1 MVQAVFFDVDG
12 VLLDT
17 IPVKGEAFV
26 DAFDGYP
33 DRAEEIRALHRQRGG
48 VPRDRKI
55 ALILQEVYGMPA
67 DPDEVSRLT
76 EAFAA
81 RVLDRVLAAPE
92 IEGASHALSELRR
105 STCLHAVSAAPEP
118 ELELVLSRRG
128 WLSMFRS
135 VHGIPPAKSETV
147 RSLLAE
153 HNYEAANC
161 ALVGDS
167 AEDREAARTN
177 GVPFVFVAPSGSG
190 GESTDAG
197 MVPNLVS
204 ILEAIESAGRMGP

>member
-26 DAFDGYP
+26 DAFHGYP

-55 ALILQEVYGMPA
+55 ALILQDVYGVPA
-67 DPDEVSRLT
+67 DPAEVCRLT
-76 EAFAA
+76 DVFAV

-92 IEGASHALSELRR
+92 IAGASGALAELHL
-105 STCLHAVSAAPEP
+105 STCLHAVSATPES
-118 ELELVLSRRG
+118 ELELVLGSRG

-135 VHGIPPAKSETV
+135 VHGVPPSKSETV
-147 RSLLAE
+147 RGLLAE
-153 HNYEAANC
+153 HHYEAANC
-161 ALVGDS
+161 VLVGDS
-167 AEDREAARTN
+167 AEDREAARAN
-177 GVPFVFVAPSGSG
+177 GVPFVFVSPSGSG
-190 GESTDAG
+190 GDSTDAG
-197 MVPNLVS
+197 MVLNMVS
-204 ILEAIESAGRMGP
+204 ILEVIASAGRMGP